1 MAVSAEDV
9 VEVCLQGGVVLCP
22 LGWWRCFHWEW
33 WRCVHWEIGRGV
45 STGRVVEV
53 CPLVAGWRWCVHWEE
68 CGGDVS
74 TRYCQPLAQ
83 YYAYVVVG
91 RGLGY
96 YSAMA

>member
-1 MAVSAEDV
+1 MSTGRM
-9 VEVCLQGGVVLCP
+9 VEVCSV
-22 LGWWRCFHWEW
+22 REW
-33 WRCVHWEIGRGV
+33 WRCVHWESGGGV
-45 STGRVVEV
+45 FSERVVEV
-53 CPLVAGWRWCVHWEE
+53 CPLGAGWRWCVHWEE

-83 YYAYVVVG
+83 YYAYEVLG